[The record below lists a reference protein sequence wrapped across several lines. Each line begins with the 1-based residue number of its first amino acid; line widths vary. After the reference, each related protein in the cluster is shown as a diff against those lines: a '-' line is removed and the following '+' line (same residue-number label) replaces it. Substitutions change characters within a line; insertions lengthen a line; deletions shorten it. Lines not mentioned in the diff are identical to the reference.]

1 MQLGHPVTGG
11 GEVDVIHGITV
22 HDPYRWLENRQHSGT
37 EEWLEQQRRG
47 MSDYLGQ
54 CEGVGPLRERVMEI
68 LNRERLDQPAVAGGR
83 LFYRRR
89 SKDGQQAQIYT
100 RTTTEERLLVD
111 PSSRGPFFSVGMHA
125 VAADGSML
133 AFETRLGGGDGVE
146 IHFMDICRNEV
157 LPEYLAS
164 GRPRGLAFL
173 PCNRGVYYSHDLRD
187 NAASHVVSR
196 HLFGEPLER
205 DMPILSFPR
214 TPRSRLVLCTDQ
226 DNLGAFHIFDSGQRL
241 AATLYLASRADDTCW
256 RTVFNERSATCVPTL
271 RNGHIFLETY
281 DSTPGG
287 SIVELDPRGRIRRVV
302 VPEEERRIHQVS
314 IRNHYIYVLY
324 LEGLK
329 MSLHLWSIAGKYLG
343 PLETPDEGT
352 IRLVPSYLTTD
363 DTLFYEFESCS
374 LAPTIFR
381 YSPDSRTSTIWHTPT
396 RSSRHL
402 SRCESRLFSYQAK
415 DGVRIPMTTLM
426 RETRK
431 YLSNRAVLMTSYGG
445 FGVSQTPKYSPLI
458 EIMLDLNVVIAI
470 PHIRGGGEFGEEW
483 HTAGR
488 KRQRQVSFDDFISAA
503 EWLCNR
509 GITAPRKLG
518 IYGGSNAGL
527 LVAAVMTQRPDLM
540 YAVLCIAPLLDM
552 VRYERFDRAARWKDE
567 YGTVEDAD
575 DFFSLYRFSP
585 YHQVLDG
592 VNYPSTLF
600 VSGDQDDRCNPAHVR
615 KMTARL
621 QNRSS
626 QANPILLDYSK
637 ERGHAA
643 AMPLSFRVEA
653 LTLRLAFLCREL
665 NVTVPRE
672 KEQ

>member
-1 MQLGHPVTGG
+1 M
-11 GEVDVIHGITV
+11 DVIHGITV
-22 HDPYRWLENRQHSGT
+22 HDPYRWLESREHSETG
-37 EEWLEQQRRG
+37 EWLEQQRQG
-47 MSDYLGQ
+47 MSSYFGQ
-54 CEGVGPLRERVMEI
+54 CEDVKPLRERVVEI
-68 LNRERLDQPAVAGGR
+68 LNRERLDQPAVAGER

-89 SKDGQQAQIYT
+89 SKDGQQAQIYM
-100 RTTTEERLLVD
+100 RTATEERLLVD
-111 PSSRGPFFSVGMHA
+111 PSTWGPFFSVGMHG

-133 AFETRLGGGDGVE
+133 AFETRFGGGDGVD
-146 IHFMDICRNEV
+146 IHFMDICSSEV

-173 PCNRGVYYSHDLRD
+173 IGNRGVYYSHDLRD
-187 NAASHVVSR
+187 SAAYHVVNR

-205 DMPILSFPR
+205 DLPILSLPR
-214 TPRSRLVLCTDQ
+214 TPRSRLVLSADQ
-226 DNLGAFHIFDSGQRL
+226 ENLGAFYIHDSRQRL
-241 AATLYLASRADDTCW
+241 AATFYLASRTEDTCW
-256 RTVFNERSATCVPTL
+256 QTVFTERAATSIPTL

-281 DSTPGG
+281 DSTLGG
-287 SIVELDPRGRIRRVV
+287 SIVELDSRGRIRRVV
-302 VPEEERRIHQVS
+302 VPEGKRRIHQVS
-314 IRNHYIYVLY
+314 IRTHYIYVLY

-329 MSLHLWSIAGKYLG
+329 MSLHLWSIAGEYLG
-343 PLETPDEGT
+343 PIETPDGGT
-352 IRLVPSYLTTD
+352 IRLVPSYLTTH

-374 LAPTIFR
+374 IAPTIFR
-381 YSPDSRTSTIWHTPT
+381 YSPDSRRSTIWHTPT
-396 RSSRHL
+396 CSSRHL
-402 SRCESRLFSYQAK
+402 SRCESRLSSYQAK
-415 DGVRIPMTTLM
+415 DGTRIPMTILT
-426 RETRK
+426 RETSK
-431 YLSNRAVLMTSYGG
+431 YLSNRVVLMTSYGG
-445 FGVSQTPKYSPLI
+445 FGVSQTPKYSPLV
-458 EIMLDLNVVIAI
+458 EIMLGFDVVIAI
-470 PHIRGGGEFGEEW
+470 PHIRGGGEFGDEW
-483 HTAGR
+483 HAAGR
-488 KRQRQVSFDDFISAA
+488 RRQRQTSFDDFISAA

-509 GITAPRKLG
+509 GVTRPSRLG

-540 YAVLCIAPLLDM
+540 HAVLCIAPLLDM

-626 QANPILLDYSK
+626 QASPILLDYCK

-665 NVTVPRE
+665 KVMVPRE